1 MGRDDPLCNS
11 RRISRLHSAQGV
23 TKLSTLRAV
32 LARFLVCLCALGACS
47 RPIARARTSAI
58 EPPSVHE
65 IDAQDRLA
73 KKRCSGSLAYIPLV
87 MGLGQY
93 CHRKD
98 AHAAA
103 LALAGFADLATG
115 IAVGTQSDDGFANP
129 AAAFALVAY
138 QDVWVAG
145 IADMLIDRDLA
156 RGRLYAPTDNLGDL
170 LAAPFNWEV
179 MKQPKVWGAIL
190 GAVAIGVGVTVAL
203 DGVPDASP
211 TDDANLFGKNVSPAL
226 GYPGA
231 MMAFGGLFSHVAP
244 AEELMFRG
252 VVQSGLARNYGENVG
267 WVGGSLIFGA
277 IHAPNALALESD
289 ERRDYLTYALPVI
302 TVVGS
307 YLGYLYKD
315 SEYSL
320 AAPTAMHFW
329 YNTLLSATA
338 FALDPQNSP
347 VSANVGLRF

>member
-1 MGRDDPLCNS
+1 MGDADPLS
-11 RRISRLHSAQGV
+11 ISDAIRRLHSCSRCSKAV
-23 TKLSTLRAV
+23 YTSAVFARA
-32 LARFLVCLCALGACS
+32 LLCLGLVGACS
-47 RPIARARTSAI
+47 RPIARARTSVI

-65 IDAQDRLA
+65 LDARDRPA

-103 LALAGFADLATG
+103 LALAGVADLATG
-115 IAVGTQSDDGFANP
+115 IAVGTQSEAGFENP
-129 AAAFALVAY
+129 GAGFALVAY
-138 QDVWVAG
+138 QDLWVAG
-145 IADMLIDRDLA
+145 VADMLIDRDLS
-156 RGRLYAPTDNLGDL
+156 RGLLYAPTDSLGDL

-179 MKQPKVWGAIL
+179 MKQPKVWGGIL
-190 GAVAIGVGVTVAL
+190 GAVAIGIGVTLAL
-203 DGVPDASP
+203 SDIPDASP
-211 TDDANLFGKNVSPAL
+211 GDDANLFGKNVSPAL

-231 MMAFGGLFSHVAP
+231 MLAFGGLFSHVAP
-244 AEELMFRG
+244 AEELLFRG
-252 VVQSGLARNYGENVG
+252 VVQSGLARSQGENIG
-267 WVGGSLIFGA
+267 WLGGSLIFGA
-277 IHAPNALALESD
+277 IHAPNALALPAD
-289 ERRDYLTYALPVI
+289 EQRDYITYAVPVI

-307 YLGYLYKD
+307 YLGYLYKS

-347 VSANVGLRF
+347 VSANVGIRF